1 MYVCHLQIVRVLILP
16 FQFKLL
22 LFLYLI
28 AAVRTANTL
37 VWCQDNGGLRMNLGV
52 FPPLQFFDAA

>member
-16 FQFKLL
+16 FQLKFL
-22 LFLYLI
+22 LFLFLI

-37 VWCQDNGGLRMNLGV
+37 VLVSG
-52 FPPLQFFDAA
+52 